1 MDRFSTLVPRMP
13 RLLGV
18 MLAFVAG
25 TALLPRAFAAPD
37 ATPATAPAA
46 TPANVPNAM
55 PTAAPDSTPPA
66 AADEAN
72 HDDKKFSYKLQ
83 PLDLLKVQ
91 IFQEPDLDRDV
102 RVSKNHTIVLP
113 LIGTVDLTDLTVHD
127 AEQLITELYGR
138 DYLVNPQVNITV
150 TDYAQRTINVLGAV
164 GGPGTVLIPPER
176 ELTLVDA
183 IARSGGFSRLANRT
197 HVSLTRTL
205 PSGEIQHFT
214 INVDKLIEGNAA
226 RQWIVQD
233 GDVIFVP
240 ESVL

>member
-1 MDRFSTLVPRMP
+1 MLKFFAFNTSTP

-18 MLAFVAG
+18 VLALMAG
-25 TALLPRAFAAPD
+25 TASMPRA
-37 ATPATAPAA
+37 
-46 TPANVPNAM
+46 
-55 PTAAPDSTPPA
+55 TAAPD
-66 AADEAN
+66 DAN

-91 IFQEPDLDRDV
+91 VFQEPDLDRDV

-113 LIGTVDLTDLTVHD
+113 LIGTVDLTNLTVHD
-127 AEQLITELYGR
+127 AEQLITGLYGR
-138 DYLVNPQVNITV
+138 DYLVNPQINITV
-150 TDYAQRTINVLGAV
+150 TEYTQRTLNVLGAV
-164 GGPGTVLIPPER
+164 GSPGSVVIPPER

-183 IARSGGFSRLANRT
+183 IAHSGGFSRLANRS

-214 INVDKLIEGNAA
+214 INVDQLIAGNAA
-226 RQWIVQD
+226 RQWLVQD

>member
-1 MDRFSTLVPRMP
+1 MAGYFTLVSRMP
-13 RLLGV
+13 RPPR
-18 MLAFVAG
+18 VA
-25 TALLPRAFAAPD
+25 LPVVVAIACFSRL
-37 ATPATAPAA
+37 TPARASGQADPDPAPAA
-46 TPANVPNAM
+46 ASVP
-55 PTAAPDSTPPA
+55 AAPASPDA
-66 AADEAN
+66 VGR
-72 HDDKKFSYKLQ
+72 DDKKYSYKLQ

-91 IFQEPDLDRDV
+91 VFQEPDLDRDV

-113 LIGTVDLTDLTVHD
+113 LIGTVNLTNLTVHD
-127 AEQLITELYGR
+127 AEQLITDLYGR
-138 DYLVNPQVNITV
+138 DYLVNPQINITV
-150 TDYAQRTINVLGAV
+150 TDYAQRTLNVLGAV
-164 GGPGTVLIPPER
+164 GAPGTVLIPPER

-214 INVDKLIEGNAA
+214 VNVDKLISGNAA
-226 RQWIVQD
+226 SQWMVQD